1 MNHNTS
7 TMSHKYFCI
16 CENEQ
21 NFLQIL
27 SVLGALLM
35 GFSKSANSFE
45 MLVIGRFSIGL
56 ACGFFTGL
64 APLYVSEIA
73 PVKIRGEIG
82 TINQVFVCS
91 VKKQVSCEEIIF
103 LHKSTINN
111 I

>member
-1 MNHNTS
+1 MN
-7 TMSHKYFCI
+7 KL
-16 CENEQ
+16 
-21 NFLQIL
+21 FLQIL

-35 GFSKSANSFE
+35 GFAKSANSFE

-91 VKKQVSCEEIIF
+91 VKNEVSLRRNYFFTLEN
-103 LHKSTINN
+103 HQ
-111 I
+111 

>member
-1 MNHNTS
+1 MN
-7 TMSHKYFCI
+7 KL
-16 CENEQ
+16 
-21 NFLQIL
+21 FLQIL

-35 GFSKSANSFE
+35 GFAKSANSFE

-103 LHKSTINN
+103 FSQEHHQ
-111 I
+111 